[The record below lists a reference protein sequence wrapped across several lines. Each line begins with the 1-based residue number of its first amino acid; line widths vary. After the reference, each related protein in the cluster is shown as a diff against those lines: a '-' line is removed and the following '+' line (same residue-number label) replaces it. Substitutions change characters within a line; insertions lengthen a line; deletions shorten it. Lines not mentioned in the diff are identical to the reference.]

1 MMKKINKRHGGP
13 YDRGSADGY
22 YGREPNPHYF
32 VGETYSS
39 AIVEQ
44 LHMSKGD
51 IALYMQGYSD
61 QVESGV
67 RKYNV

>member
-22 YGREPNPHYF
+22 YGRDPIPHYF
-32 VGETYSS
+32 VGETYTS

-44 LHMSKGD
+44 LHMSKGEE
-51 IALYMQGYSD
+51 I
-61 QVESGV
+61 
-67 RKYNV
+67 